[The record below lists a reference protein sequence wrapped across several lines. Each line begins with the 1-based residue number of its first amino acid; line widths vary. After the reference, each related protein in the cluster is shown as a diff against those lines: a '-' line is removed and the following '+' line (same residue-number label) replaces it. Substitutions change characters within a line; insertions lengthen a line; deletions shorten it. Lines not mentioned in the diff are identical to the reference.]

1 MKEENVKDNRGRAPW
16 PLVFIFLLIFTGG
29 GHTATSNYLIGLF
42 SILMT

>member
-1 MKEENVKDNRGRAPW
+1 MKEENEKDKRGRAAW

-29 GHTATSNYLIGLF
+29 GHAATSDYLIGLF

>member
-1 MKEENVKDNRGRAPW
+1 MKEENVKDKRGRAPW

-29 GHTATSNYLIGLF
+29 HTATSNYLIGLF